1 MPLDYHVRTE
11 KGFGVVWVWAWA
23 YNLNAC
29 RSLVV
34 TMKKEK
40 NTLRTNEDRLVKVS
54 VVGEVASPIFGKS
67 PSPYR
72 ISADGHPV
80 VLPSVG
86 GITYN
91 IRVGDLACGWEADH
105 VEPGV
110 SIRNKEKDERFPE
123 AANRALN
130 VLACVGNEAVVT
142 AENAKGEKGVVTGKH
157 GGIEH
162 ILVDFQPEVMEKLM
176 IGDKILIKAFG
187 VGLKLLD
194 YHDIITMNMDP
205 RFLYAL
211 SIAQIDDKLEIP
223 VTHKI
228 PATIMGSGLGAN
240 QTYSGD
246 YDIQLFDESM
256 RKKYGLEDLRLGDLV
271 AVIDADHSYGRVYR
285 EGAVSVGIVV
295 HSNCV
300 TSGHGPGVTTLF
312 TSRNGKIVPR
322 IDMKANI
329 ARILKLRK
337 DM

>member
-1 MPLDYHVRTE
+1 M
-11 KGFGVVWVWAWA
+11 
-23 YNLNAC
+23 
-29 RSLVV
+29 
-34 TMKKEK
+34 
-40 NTLRTNEDRLVKVS
+40 LRTNEEKLVKIS
-54 VVGEVASPIFGKS
+54 VVGEVASPVFGA
-67 PSPYR
+67 SPYR

-91 IRVGDLACGWEADH
+91 IRVGDPACGWEADH

-110 SIRNKEKDERFPE
+110 SIQNKEKDERFPQ

-142 AENAKGEKGVVTGKH
+142 SESAKGEKGVVTGKH

-162 ILVDFQPEVMEKLM
+162 VIVDFQPEAIEKLM
-176 IGDKILIKAFG
+176 IGDKILIRAFG

-194 YHDIITMNMDP
+194 YPDVKVMNMDP
-205 RFLYAL
+205 HLLHAL
-211 SIAQIDDKLEIP
+211 SITPRDDKLEIP

-228 PATIMGSGLGAN
+228 PAAIMGSGLGAN

-246 YDIQLFDESM
+246 YDIQLFDENV
-256 RKKYGLEDLRLGDLV
+256 RKKYGLDDLRLGDLV
-271 AVIDADHSYGRVYR
+271 AIMDADHSYGRVYR

-322 IDMKANI
+322 IDTEANI
-329 ARILKLRK
+329 AKILKLRK
-337 DM
+337 DL